1 MNFFPRSTK
10 AFKNSLLS
18 INLEW
23 CYFNHVSYPITQT
36 VNISKLFTN
45 MNDTCSS
52 KTVNWK
58 KLHNICLKHA
68 STLMEKKHCR
78 KVFRNDF
85 LNFYFKKCFYWIQL
99 GALKYYGLSRCFSFF
114 LSFFLPLWAPV
125 STNRKKY
132 HKAERQNKQTEEKKE

>member
-23 CYFNHVSYPITQT
+23 CYFNYVSYRITQT

-85 LNFYFKKCFYWIQL
+85 LKFLFQKNVSTEFNSVHSSIMN
-99 GALKYYGLSRCFSFF
+99 SVDVF
-114 LSFFLPLWAPV
+114 LSFFLSASLGT
-125 STNRKKY
+125 SFN
-132 HKAERQNKQTEEKKE
+132 ESEKIP

>member
-23 CYFNHVSYPITQT
+23 CYFNYVSYRITQT

-85 LNFYFKKCFYWIQL
+85 KKILFQKMFLLN
-99 GALKYYGLSRCFSFF
+99 STRCTQVLWTQSMFFF

-132 HKAERQNKQTEEKKE
+132 HKAERENKQTEEKKE